1 MSLCLQILAMFCR
14 HVERVIR
21 VWLVWVF
28 SPFVFP
34 REASRDERNTE
45 GTRFISLII
54 LSIPYKRPF
63 NA

>member
-1 MSLCLQILAMFCR
+1 MCGMFG
-14 HVERVIR
+14 
-21 VWLVWVF
+21 VF

-45 GTRFISLII
+45 GTRFISPSI
-54 LSIPYKRPF
+54 LSIPCKRAF